1 MQEMMLCYH
10 HTQIQT
16 VFRHEEKPRQTKVAD
31 GREKGQRR
39 QKGRCMMKTPHDT
52 SEDHQIKR
60 SQGQDINLKY
70 IKFSAFNMWP
80 NRLPNNYFWH

>member
-16 VFRHEEKPRQTKVAD
+16 VYRHEEKTRQTKVAD

-80 NRLPNNYFWH
+80 NRLPNNYF